1 MINWN
6 VIAQLISLGAV
17 VLSGPAIIFSFYTLR
32 EETFKFSLLS

>member
-17 VLSGPAIIFSFYTLR
+17 VLSGPAIIFFYTLR
-32 EETFKFSLLS
+32 EETYKISLFS